1 MSGTA
6 GSKANDLKVGI
17 VGGSIAGC
25 AAAIEL
31 SRAGCDVTLY
41 ERSGNELKDR
51 GAGIG
56 VPPSVVET
64 FIDRDLV
71 DHDIPYFR
79 LDKMSRIWRSAD
91 DSYHGYVAWD
101 QPAQLGALNWGGL
114 YSNLRARVPDAI
126 YRANHNVLALHQTDP
141 EHVAVELADGTA
153 PEFDLVVC
161 ADGYTSLGRHTLF
174 PEVTVDYAGYVLW
187 RGFIMEDELDKPK
200 PLDDGVRCLGY
211 PGGHGIFYFVPGPD
225 GSVEPGKRLVNWAM
239 YITIPDT
246 EIEEFLTDKQ
256 GISRKGSL
264 SPGTMPMA
272 TERRLKDEARD
283 RIPDYYAD
291 IVEKSPDTF
300 VYSIYD
306 CQVPAYR
313 VGRIC
318 LAGDAGAFARPHS
331 AAGALKGIN
340 DSVALAAAL
349 SSHDSVDQAL
359 SEWNTE
365 RTATNNGLVQFGN
378 QLGIA
383 LVKEIPDWSKM
394 DQPSMEK
401 WFSGVV
407 TIATEY
413 LPATP

>member
-1 MSGTA
+1 MSGTV
-6 GSKANDLKVGI
+6 SNKAQDLKVAI

-31 SRAGCDVTLY
+31 SRAGCDVTLF

-64 FIDRDLV
+64 FISRDLV

-91 DSYHGYVAWD
+91 EAYHGYVAWD

-126 YRANHNVLALHQTDP
+126 YRSYHNVVALRQTDAQ
-141 EHVAVELADGTA
+141 HVGVELADDTT

-174 PEVTVDYAGYVLW
+174 PEVTIDYAGYVLW
-187 RGFIMEDELDKPK
+187 RGFIMEHELDKPK

-225 GSVEPGKRLVNWAM
+225 GSVAPGQRLVNWGM
-239 YITIPDT
+239 YITISDS

-256 GISRKGSL
+256 GISRRGSL
-264 SPGTMPMA
+264 SPGSMPMT
-272 TERRLKDEARD
+272 TERALKDKARE

-300 VYSIYD
+300 VYSIHD

-313 VGRIC
+313 KGRIC

-340 DSVALAAAL
+340 DSVTLAAAL
-349 SSHDSVDQAL
+349 KAHDTVDEAL
-359 SEWNTE
+359 NEWNKD
-365 RTATNNGLVQFGN
+365 RTTTNNGLVQFGN
-378 QLGIA
+378 QLGQA

-394 DQPSMEK
+394 DSASMEK
-401 WFSGVV
+401 WFSDVV
-407 TIATEY
+407 TIGTEY

>member
-1 MSGTA
+1 MSKT
-6 GSKANDLKVGI
+6 GSSEMENLKVGI

-25 AAAIEL
+25 AAAVEL
-31 SRAGCDVTLY
+31 SRAGFDVTLF

-64 FIDRDLV
+64 FISRDLV

-91 DSYHGYVAWD
+91 EPYHGYVAWD

-114 YSNLRARVPDAI
+114 YNNLRVRVPDAI
-126 YRANHNVLALHQTDP
+126 YRPNHNVVELQQTNP
-141 EHVAVELADGTA
+141 QQVEVILADGATQK
-153 PEFDLVVC
+153 FDLVVC
-161 ADGYTSLGRHTLF
+161 ADGYTSLGRSTLF
-174 PEVTVDYAGYVLW
+174 PDVTVDYAGYVLW
-187 RGFIMEDELDKPK
+187 RGFIMEHEIDKPK

-225 GSVEPGKRLVNWAM
+225 GSIEPGERLVNWGM
-239 YITIPDT
+239 YITIPGA
-246 EIEEFLTDKQ
+246 EIADFLTDKQ
-256 GISRKGSL
+256 GITRTGSL
-264 SPGTMPMA
+264 SPGSMPMT
-272 TERRLKDEARD
+272 TERSLKDQARE

-313 VGRIC
+313 TGRIC
-318 LAGDAGAFARPHS
+318 LSGDAGAFARPHS

-340 DSVALAAAL
+340 DSITLADALK
-349 SSHDSVDQAL
+349 SHSSVDEAL
-359 SEWNTE
+359 TKWNSE

-378 QLGIA
+378 QLGLA
-383 LVKEIPDWSKM
+383 LVKQIPDWSKM
-394 DQPSMEK
+394 NPVSMEE

-413 LPATP
+413 LPATQ